1 MIFEYDIFSFLSLL
15 NFCTSLKWEC
25 NVLKMEKSILGISPL
40 SVPLSNNYP
49 FPLMVK
55 LIRCRKSVHNLFS
68 MVPYF
73 VTGLAAFGTCI
84 LGLQRPPPRYSQQY
98 MPETSFTCRNKIVGS
113 YYADPETDCQVFHVC
128 VSISGIIQ
136 DYK

>member
-55 LIRCRKSVHNLFS
+55 LIRCRKSV
-68 MVPYF
+68 Y
-73 VTGLAAFGTCI
+73 T
-84 LGLQRPPPRYSQQY
+84 
-98 MPETSFTCRNKIVGS
+98 
-113 YYADPETDCQVFHVC
+113 
-128 VSISGIIQ
+128 
-136 DYK
+136 